1 MDVLFILSG
10 VVCGI
15 ETIFLFLGKDYI
27 MFRGG
32 KQKEEDFDTEKLYHA
47 EKWLFAVDA
56 VLFLI
61 IGASGNNVNLSL
73 ICIAAALV
81 TLGLHLRNF
90 RNPKYKKK
98 KSSDISD
105 KSRMKT
111 K

>member
-32 KQKEEDFDTEKLYHA
+32 KQKEEDYDTEKLYRA

-90 RNPKYKKK
+90 RNPKYKK
-98 KSSDISD
+98 
-105 KSRMKT
+105 SRAAIFPT
-111 K
+111 KAE